1 LNKEQSDQNCERSAK
16 IMRSNSEGVEVGDLP
31 GRKCQPHQ
39 AVVDLFR
46 DYGGGQ
52 ACREGCPQGAV
63 EQALR
68 LIQMVPG
75 HVDKII
81 DARHPAEIEPH
92 PNEMADIVRLIDEY
106 EANQKA
112 KVA

>member
-1 LNKEQSDQNCERSAK
+1 VLIPGHSLARA
-16 IMRSNSEGVEVGDLP
+16 RVGESGGGNANP
-31 GRKCQPHQ
+31 
-39 AVVDLFR
+39 LFR
-46 DYGGGQ
+46 DYRGGQ
-52 ACREGCPQGAV
+52 ARREGCAQRAV